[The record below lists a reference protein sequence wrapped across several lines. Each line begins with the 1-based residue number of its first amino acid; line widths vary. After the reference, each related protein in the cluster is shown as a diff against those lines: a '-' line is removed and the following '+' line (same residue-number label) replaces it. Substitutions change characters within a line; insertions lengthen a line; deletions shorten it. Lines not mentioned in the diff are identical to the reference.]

1 MRQVFFKNVAAL
13 QAAGAAGA
21 DRFTDLGSG
30 ELGFWN
36 IDAATGGAWFTSSLF
51 KSTVEDGTA
60 ADNTDVVTLA
70 KAMPLFRDFQIAQGF
85 ATNNPIATPIINAGN
100 LVKVTAAGYQASALH
115 TVRVTPTS
123 ADASDN
129 ISLRV
134 VVRNTPTDY
143 TSYVNNEV
151 TIADLSGGGYQ
162 FPLGQFNTT
171 NHKLM
176 NLAVAKG
183 ATVAAICVNIQT
195 AIQNNN
201 TFNSMFTV
209 ATVGGS
215 GTETNVDITAR
226 HAGVIFEII
235 TVNEE
240 DEVET
245 DGAVTQAWDPGVG
258 NDWQARGDELKAR
271 EYAGNFNRMYFP
283 QTYADFVTDNS
294 TWDRYEVVY
303 RVDGDRD
310 VVKGSQFASA
320 IIYEVST
327 QQTVDAVL
335 NGGVNP
341 TAGTTTEYLF

>member
-13 QAAGAAGA
+13 QVAGAAGA

-36 IDAATGGAWFTSSLF
+36 IDAATGGAWFGSALFQSL
-51 KSTVEDGTA
+51 VDDGSGTGVA
-60 ADNTDVVTLA
+60 VA
-70 KAMPLFRDFQIAQGF
+70 KALPLFRNFQIAQGF
-85 ATNNPIATPIINAGN
+85 ATNNPIATPIINAAN
-100 LVKVTAAGYQASALH
+100 LVRVTAAGYQASTLH
-115 TVRVTPTS
+115 KMRVTPTN
-123 ADASDN
+123 ADAGNN
-129 ISLRV
+129 ISLRFV
-134 VVRNTPTDY
+134 MRNTPTDY
-143 TSYVNNEV
+143 VSYVNNEV
-151 TIADLSGGGYQ
+151 TIADLSGAGYQ

-171 NHKLM
+171 NHKLL

-183 ATVAAICVNIQT
+183 VDEATIVANIVT

-209 ATVGGS
+209 DGS
-215 GTETNVDITAR
+215 STTHADITAR
-226 HAGVIFEII
+226 HAGVVFEVI

-245 DGAVTQAWDPGVG
+245 SGSVQAAWDPGVG

-283 QTYADFVTDNS
+283 QTYADFVTDGS

-327 QQTVDAVL
+327 QQAVDAVL

>member
-13 QAAGAAGA
+13 QAAGAPGV

-36 IDAATGGAWFTSSLF
+36 IDAGTGGAWFTSSLF

-100 LVKVTAAGYQASALH
+100 LVKVTAAGYQPSALH
-115 TVRVTPTS
+115 TVRVTPTT

-151 TIADLSGGGYQ
+151 TIADLSGSGYQ

-183 ATVAAICVNIQT
+183 ANVAAIVANMET
-195 AIQNNN
+195 AIENNN
-201 TFNSMFTV
+201 TFNSMFT
-209 ATVGGS
+209 ADSSST
-215 GTETNVDITAR
+215 THVDITAR
-226 HAGVIFEII
+226 HAGVVFEII

-283 QTYADFVTDNS
+283 QTYADFVTDDS

-320 IIYEVST
+320 IIYEVAT